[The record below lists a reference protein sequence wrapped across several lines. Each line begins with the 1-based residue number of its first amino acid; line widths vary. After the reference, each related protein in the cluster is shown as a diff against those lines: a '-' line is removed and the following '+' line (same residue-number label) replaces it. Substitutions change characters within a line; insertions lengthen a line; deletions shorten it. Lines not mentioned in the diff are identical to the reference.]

1 MGIPTLHPD
10 VSKVGPRMFTVASS
24 YRAVLVI
31 CNIPGDVASV
41 VMMRVLRASV
51 TMHGMLSITLLYLL
65 KTDT

>member
-1 MGIPTLHPD
+1 
-10 VSKVGPRMFTVASS
+10 MFTVASS